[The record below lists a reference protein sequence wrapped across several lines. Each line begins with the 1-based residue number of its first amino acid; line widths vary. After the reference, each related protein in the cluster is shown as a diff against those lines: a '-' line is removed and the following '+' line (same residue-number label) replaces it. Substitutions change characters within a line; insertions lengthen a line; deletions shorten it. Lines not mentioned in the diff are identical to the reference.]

1 MMNKGKKQRFIVFR
15 LIQLIGSIKLILILA
30 VLFGSLGHIIAT
42 FIPGVG
48 AFIISKAAI
57 GEQIN
62 YGWAIGVLLGF
73 AVLRSLLRYS
83 EQMANHYVAFK
94 TLHIIRDKVYEAV
107 ARISPAKLE
116 VKDKGEMLA
125 VISSDIELLEVFFA
139 HTISPVLI
147 AIVHTLTMSIVLWQF
162 DHRYTILLLSAHL
175 LMGTLVPYITY
186 VYGREAGSE
195 NRRQVAVLNS
205 KVLET
210 FEGIRESIQF
220 GNGSRR
226 LNEVQEETKK
236 MSTVSRKLAA
246 ISGNNGAFTNSVILI
261 AGTISV
267 AVAAVLYQRCQ
278 VGAAGVVVPVVII
291 WSSFGPV
298 AALSAL
304 ANNLILTFA
313 CGRRVLGLLDE
324 EPVVFPNEDGPEV
337 KFENMSLENV
347 KFAYGD
353 GTLME
358 FEDFYLKK
366 GEILGIHGKSGSG
379 KSTLLKLIMRFYDVE
394 YGKIAVNGVDIRHI
408 KEKSLRENQS
418 YMTQTAYLFKGT
430 IRENLLVGRRDATDR
445 DLEEACR
452 KASID
457 KFIAKLEDGMDTHI
471 DKLKSSLSTG
481 EAQRIS
487 LARAFLHG
495 GDLMILDE
503 PTSNID
509 SLNEGIIL
517 RALSREKKHKAII
530 IVSHKS
536 STLRIC
542 DKIIERND
550 VYEYPTKQHNDKG
563 FCNCY

>member
-1 MMNKGKKQRFIVFR
+1 MNKGKKQRFIVFR

-57 GEQIN
+57 GEHIN

-73 AVLRSLLRYS
+73 AVLRSLLRYG

-226 LNEVQEETKK
+226 LNEVQKETKK
-236 MSTVSRKLAA
+236 MSTVARKLAA

-366 GEILGIHGKSGSG
+366 REILGIHGKSGSG